1 MHPSAPLDTLR
12 PVETPEGITLTLR
25 VAGPVARALAWGV
38 DSLIKYSALW
48 GLLMVLMLLLG
59 EAGLGMWFIA
69 LFLAEWFYPALFEI
83 YAQGATP
90 GKKALGLQVIHANG
104 APVDWPAALIR
115 NLLRAVDFL
124 PAFYGFG
131 VTAMLVS
138 RDFQRLGD
146 LAADT
151 LVIYREPPPKAPA
164 LPPGRALPPPV
175 PLSPAEQQELI
186 AFAERGPALNP
197 EREAELADLLSDC
210 TGGLRGVV
218 AVERLRAYA
227 RWLVGEPS

>member
-1 MHPSAPLDTLR
+1 MPQPAPLDTLR
-12 PVETPEGITLTLR
+12 QVETPEGITLTLR
-25 VAGPVARALAWGV
+25 VAGPVARALAWGL
-38 DSLIKYSALW
+38 DSLIRYSALG
-48 GLLMVLMLLLG
+48 GLLMVLMVLN
-59 EAGLGMWFIA
+59 EAGLGVWLMA
-69 LFLAEWFYPALFEI
+69 LFLTEWFYPALFEV

-124 PAFYGFG
+124 PVCYGFG
-131 VTAMLVS
+131 VAALLVS

-151 LVIYREPPPKAPA
+151 LVIYRDPPAPPPA
-164 LPPGRALPPPV
+164 LPPGLALPPPR
-175 PLSPAEQQELI
+175 PLSPVEQQELI
-186 AFAERGPALNP
+186 AFAERSPALNP
-197 EREAELADLLSDC
+197 ERQAELAELLTDY
-210 TGGLRGVV
+210 TGGLRGGV

-227 RWLVGEPS
+227 RWLVGEHS